1 MSYKT
6 ILYEVKDGIAKITL
20 NRPEVLNAINPQ
32 LTADLNAAMKDAE
45 DDPNVR
51 VVIVAGAGRAFC
63 AGADIKEFLAF
74 PTLADMQGRI
84 EKREREFR
92 PDETYTKPVIAMVH
106 GYCLGGGFE
115 IAQQCDLIV
124 ASEDAKFG
132 QPEINVVGIPGMGGT
147 QRLPRLIGPKKA
159 LELIMTGD
167 AIDAREAERLGVVN
181 KVVPREKL
189 EGAVNELAQKLA
201 SKSPVFLR
209 FAKAAVYRG
218 LELPLKDALA
228 WETMLFATCFT
239 TEDQKEASRAF
250 VEKRKP
256 VFKGK

>member
-1 MSYKT
+1 MSYQT
-6 ILYEVKDGIAKITL
+6 ILYEAKDGVAKITL
-20 NRPEVLNAINPQ
+20 NRPEVLNAINAQ
-32 LTADLNAAMKDAE
+32 LTADLNKALKNAE

-51 VVIVAGAGRAFC
+51 VVIITGAGRAFC
-63 AGADIKEFLAF
+63 AGADIKGFLAF
-74 PTLADMQGRI
+74 PTPADMQYQI
-84 EKREREFR
+84 ERREREFR
-92 PDETYTKPVIAMVH
+92 FDETYVKPVVAMVH

-115 IAQQCDLIV
+115 IAQQCDLII
-124 ASEDAKFG
+124 ASDDAKFG

-167 AIDAREAERLGVVN
+167 TIDAKEAERLGIAN
-181 KVVPREKL
+181 KVVPKEKL
-189 EGAVNELAQKLA
+189 GEAVNELAQKLA

-209 FAKAAVYRG
+209 FAKSAVYRG

-239 TEDQKEASRAF
+239 TEDQKEASKAF